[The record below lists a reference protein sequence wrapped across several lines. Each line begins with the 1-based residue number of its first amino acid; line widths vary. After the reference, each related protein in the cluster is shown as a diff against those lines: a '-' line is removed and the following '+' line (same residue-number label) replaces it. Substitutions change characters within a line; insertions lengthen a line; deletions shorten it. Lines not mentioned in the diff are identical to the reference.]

1 MCDVC
6 SQDNNASCIQ
16 IYMKV
21 RYILLAFQTYNVNWG
36 FEQALNM
43 CHVASAEIKADI
55 VQVID
60 QYNKPA
66 NTEKANI
73 EHLKAG
79 PCVWHIFLFWNIEYV
94 PIWGWSGLGKSEV
107 VLGEEIPQENLV
119 SLDNVEWW
127 KYKYTFLET
136 LKRITIKKT
145 NIVFLAQSELV
156 NVTIIA
162 HLCSY

>member
-43 CHVASAEIKADI
+43 CHVASAEKKADI

-66 NTEKANI
+66 NTEKANL

-127 KYKYTFLET
+127 KYKYTFLEI
-136 LKRITIKKT
+136 LKHITIKKT